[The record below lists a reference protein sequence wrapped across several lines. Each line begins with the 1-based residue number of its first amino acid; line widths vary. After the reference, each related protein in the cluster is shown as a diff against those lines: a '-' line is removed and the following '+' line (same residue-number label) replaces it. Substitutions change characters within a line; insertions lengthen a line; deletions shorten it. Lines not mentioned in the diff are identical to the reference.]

1 MKPKKSLGQNFL
13 QDENLLRKEAEW
25 AKAEGKRVLE
35 IGPGDGRLT
44 KALLEQNPT
53 RIYAIEKDWR
63 LIETLQDKF
72 CCCGEKV
79 VVIHGDILET
89 ELPDFEV
96 VAGNIPYYISSDI
109 IFMLAGHKFENGV
122 LMVQKEFALKMVAK
136 PGEKNYGRLSVTS
149 QLAFN
154 IKLARI
160 VPKQLFK
167 PIPKVDSAII
177 LLQPSGIRLTEF
189 QENIIRWLFQH
200 RNKTTRNALIDSK
213 QFKKEQLEILG
224 EFKKRRARTLSKDE
238 CLEIARLLQSL

>member
-1 MKPKKSLGQNFL
+1 
-13 QDENLLRKEAEW
+13 ENLLRKEAEL

-44 KALLEQNPT
+44 QALLERNPL
-53 RIYAIEKDWR
+53 RIYAIEKDER

-72 CCCGEKV
+72 CCYGEKV
-79 VVIHGDILET
+79 VIIQGDILEA

-109 IFMLAGHKFENGV
+109 IFMLAKHKFENGV

-149 QLAFN
+149 QLAFD

-160 VPKQLFK
+160 VPKPLFK
-167 PIPKVDSAII
+167 PVPKVDSAII
-177 LLQPSGIRLTEF
+177 LLKPTGIRLTEF

-200 RNKTTRNALIDSK
+200 RNKTARNALTDSK
-213 QFKKEQLEILG
+213 KFTKEQLAVLG
-224 EFKKRRARTLSKDE
+224 KFEKRRVRTLSKEE
-238 CLEIARLLQSL
+238 CLEIAKLLHSENSTAL